1 MYIEGGESERERE
14 TQRGGR
20 EREGEG
26 ERERGGER
34 EERREVNQNS
44 MRSYNYCP
52 LILYNAGSKKRSAT
66 TVS

>member
-1 MYIEGGESERERE
+1 MRERERDS
-14 TQRGGR
+14 
-20 EREGEG
+20 ERREG
-26 ERERGGER
+26 ERERERER

>member
-1 MYIEGGESERERE
+1 MRERERLGE
-14 TQRGGR
+14 EGGR
-20 EREGEG
+20 ERER
-26 ERERGGER
+26 EREREKR

>member
-1 MYIEGGESERERE
+1 MRERERDSE
-14 TQRGGR
+14 RREGERGGG
-20 EREGEG
+20 REGEG
-26 ERERGGER
+26 RR
-34 EERREVNQNS
+34 ERREVNQNS